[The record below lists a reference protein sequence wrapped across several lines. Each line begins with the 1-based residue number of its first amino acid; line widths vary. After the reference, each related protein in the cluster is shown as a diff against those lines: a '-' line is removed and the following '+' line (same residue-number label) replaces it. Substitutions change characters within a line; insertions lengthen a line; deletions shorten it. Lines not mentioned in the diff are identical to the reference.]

1 MQGMMRVDRFI
12 CHTGGPFGTCATATE
27 DRAKRIKVVYIACS
41 ATPAWVTVG
50 GKRSIRGPEIN
61 GRDTCSRV
69 AGVWVRVGA
78 GASTSC
84 GGGIRTVALA
94 VKADLARPE
103 HGVGGA
109 RFGEGIPVSG
119 GAGPS

>member
-1 MQGMMRVDRFI
+1 M
-12 CHTGGPFGTCATATE
+12 
-27 DRAKRIKVVYIACS
+27 
-41 ATPAWVTVG
+41 TVG
-50 GKRSIRGPEIN
+50 GKRSIRGAEIN

-69 AGVWVRVGA
+69 AGAWSVGA
-78 GASTSC
+78 GQRQRVETKGRDSREGVWGVEAEHE
-84 GGGIRTVALA
+84 TVALA